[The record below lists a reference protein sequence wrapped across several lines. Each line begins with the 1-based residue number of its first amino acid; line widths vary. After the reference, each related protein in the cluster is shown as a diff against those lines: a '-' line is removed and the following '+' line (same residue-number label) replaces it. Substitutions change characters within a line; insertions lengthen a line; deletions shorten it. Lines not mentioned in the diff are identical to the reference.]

1 MKKITGLFVLLLIGN
16 LAANSAIA
24 SGWKKYRVTITNA
37 TANHVITPPLIVLH
51 SRKFTLFEVAGV
63 ASEGLAIQA
72 ETGSPVALAE
82 EIVAVKGVRKVIT
95 GSEGIGPGGNASF
108 EFRASKKSL
117 ISVTGMLA
125 TTNDAFTA
133 ITSKSLPK
141 RSVSY
146 KAETYDAGSESNNEN
161 CDYIP
166 GPPCNNGTNTSDD
179 GEGFITIHNGVSG
192 VGDLVPAKLDW
203 RGATSIVTITRI
215 AD

>member
-1 MKKITGLFVLLLIGN
+1 MKKIIGITVLLSIGS
-16 LAANSAIA
+16 LGASSAIA
-24 SGWKKYRVTITNA
+24 SDWKKYRVTITNA
-37 TANHVITPPLIVLH
+37 TVNHIITPPLIVVH
-51 SRKFTLFEVAGV
+51 NRHFKLFEVAGV
-63 ASEGLAIQA
+63 ASEGLAVQA
-72 ETGSPVALAE
+72 ETGNPGVLADE
-82 EIVAVKGVRKVIT
+82 VVAVKGVRKVIT
-95 GSEGIGPGGNASF
+95 GDGPVLPGSKVSF
-108 EFRASKKSL
+108 DFRASKKSL

-133 ITSKSLPK
+133 ISSKALPK

-146 KAETYDAGSESNNEN
+146 KGDTYDAGSESNNEL

-192 VGDLVPAKLDW
+192 VGDLTPAKLDW

-215 AD
+215 DD